1 MAEDDAERER
11 LEEELILRQKM
22 HIDAACMH
30 DTELIDNCFFTSR
43 QKVTAQAQTVA
54 IELVEQALSA
64 KTIVMPS
71 ATTLSRFGDAVKG
84 PSRHNSNSDLDLEGT
99 KSVFIKGNKKIDS
112 DLDLDE

>member
-1 MAEDDAERER
+1 
-11 LEEELILRQKM
+11 M

-71 ATTLSRFGDAVKG
+71 ATLSRFGDANN
-84 PSRHNSNSDLDLEGT
+84 PQSRHSNSDLDLEGT
-99 KSVFIKGNKKIDS
+99 KSVYINFSARLNRKNAWLIFWEMNSPKTI
-112 DLDLDE
+112 